1 MVAITNIV
9 FHFLLYFFFLTY
21 LGLGKYS
28 SADMVLSEGLPLSIF
43 NNYQCSIWA
52 ILDRSFKFG
61 NEIRNLNCKQLG
73 VSSHQLQSHHLQ
85 QIIFNCCCWYA
96 KTLTFLRNDFVMG
109 FFLWTFRYWSKQL
122 FFHSYKKR
130 KHSLSVFYDDGFSE

>member
-1 MVAITNIV
+1 MKCCHNRSLIYNIVISSSNALFIILHNMVAITNIV
-9 FHFLLYFFFLTY
+9 FHFFLYLFFLTY

-52 ILDRSFKFG
+52 IFDRSFKFG
-61 NEIRNLNCKQLG
+61 NEIRNLYCKQLG

-85 QIIFNCCCWYA
+85 QLILNCCCWYA
-96 KTLTFLRNDFVMG
+96 KTLTFLMNNFFMG
-109 FFLWTFRYWSKQL
+109 FFL
-122 FFHSYKKR
+122 
-130 KHSLSVFYDDGFSE
+130 